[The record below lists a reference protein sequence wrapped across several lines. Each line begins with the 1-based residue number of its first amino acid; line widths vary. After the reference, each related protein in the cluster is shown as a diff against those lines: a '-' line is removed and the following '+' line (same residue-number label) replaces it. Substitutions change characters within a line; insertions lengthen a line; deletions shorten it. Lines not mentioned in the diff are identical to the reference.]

1 MNSTITLTFAIGS
14 GLAAVA
20 SLMYCVSYPQ
30 VSPMMGAMLGLK
42 PSSRPCSAASA
53 PSGRMVAVW

>member
-1 MNSTITLTFAIGS
+1 MGINVNSTITLTFAIGS

-30 VSPMMGAMLGLK
+30 VSPMMA
-42 PSSRPCSAASA
+42 RCWA
-53 PSGRMVAVW
+53 